1 MEQKL
6 RKLLK
11 RVPRY
16 YEDFELG
23 IVLIGR
29 ESPET
34 MKLLVDYLE
43 KHPHAR
49 TSEIIGYAWSIS
61 NHVSEPPEPDEN

>member
-29 ESPET
+29 ESR
-34 MKLLVDYLE
+34 KLWSYL
-43 KHPHAR
+43 
-49 TSEIIGYAWSIS
+49 
-61 NHVSEPPEPDEN
+61 

>member
-16 YEDFELG
+16 YEDFELAM
-23 IVLIGR
+23 VLIGR
-29 ESPET
+29 ENPKT
-34 MKLLVDYLE
+34 MMLLVNYLE
-43 KHPHAR
+43 DHPQA
-49 TSEIIGYAWSIS
+49 TISEIGKYAWSIS
-61 NHVSEPPEPDEN
+61 NHVSEPPEPDED

>member
-16 YEDFELG
+16 YGDFELAM
-23 IVLIGR
+23 VLIGR
-29 ESPET
+29 ESPKT
-34 MKLLVDYLE
+34 MKLLVEYLE
-43 KHPHAR
+43 DHPQA
-49 TSEIIGYAWSIS
+49 TITEIGRYAYSIS
-61 NHVSEPPEPDEN
+61 NHIPEPPEPDED